1 MPKEE
6 KNKTN
11 QSENYNAEAIKVVS
25 GLEHV
30 RLRPAMYIGDTGER
44 GMHHLLW
51 EILDNAVDEAMAGYA
66 KNIEVILHPDNS
78 ATVIDDGRGIPVDI
92 HPKVGKPTVE
102 VVFTVLGAGGK
113 FEKKAYKYS
122 GGLHGVGA
130 SVVNALSEWL
140 IVEVYRDGKIYRQE
154 YRRGKPVTPVQVVG
168 TTKRT
173 GTKVTFKPDPEI
185 FGNKKFKFD
194 IVDKRIRELAYL
206 NPGVRFKLT
215 DERIN
220 KEVEYKFDKGIE
232 ELVRHLAEVKEP
244 LFDKVIRIQGE
255 KDNVLIDIAFQYVRD
270 YRELIESFVN
280 NIKTVDGGTH
290 VSGFRAGLTKA
301 VNRLVDTLK
310 LTKELKESFTG
321 EDLREGLVAVVS
333 VKVPNPQFEGQT
345 KGKLGNPEVK
355 RIVESVVY
363 DYLVKFFDKHRDI
376 LRVIVEKAIEAA
388 LARKAAQKAKELVRR
403 KSPLEDTTLPGKL
416 ADCSEKDPAKCELF
430 LVEGDSAGG
439 SAKQGRDRRTQ
450 AILPLRGK
458 IINVEKVRVDK
469 VLANE
474 EIKAITSALGCG
486 IGDAINLKNL
496 RYHKVIIMTDAD
508 TDGSHIRTLLLTFFF
523 RFMQPL
529 IENGH
534 VYIALP
540 PLYRVRKG
548 KKDVYIKDDEE
559 LEKFLKEEVIYT
571 GGKAVLPDGRT
582 LEKEELLHFLNRAA
596 EFEEAYK
603 ALKSKIAD
611 EELLNAV
618 ISLRLEIDK
627 MSDRGYVEEKVARL
641 RELFGDRYTFEVEK
655 EEDKDLYRIKVLD
668 NDTYDVYTIDSSLVD
683 SVAYELLSRESENIK
698 FPIIFRVGNKVTEI
712 NNFGEIVDKI
722 LSTAK
727 STLEI
732 QRYKGLGEMNPEQ
745 LWETTMNPKTR
756 RLMQVTIED
765 AAEAD
770 EIFSILM
777 GEKVEPRR
785 QFIAKYA
792 KEVRNLDI

>member
-1 MPKEE
+1 MSQRDREE
-6 KNKTN
+6 NR
-11 QSENYNAEAIKVVS
+11 YGAEAIKVVS

-154 YRRGKPVTPVQVVG
+154 YRRGKPVTPLEVVG
-168 TTKRT
+168 KTNRT

-194 IVDKRIRELAYL
+194 IVDRRVRELAYL

-215 DERIN
+215 DERLG

-232 ELVRHLAEVKEP
+232 ELVRHLAEIKEP

-363 DYLVKFFDKHRDI
+363 DYLVKFFDKHREI
-376 LRVIVEKAIEAA
+376 LRLIVEKAIEAA

-469 VLANE
+469 ALSNE
-474 EIKAITSALGCG
+474 EVKAIISALGCG
-486 IGDAINLKNL
+486 IGESVNLKNL

-523 RFMQPL
+523 RFLTPL

-534 VYIALP
+534 LYIALP

-548 KKDVYIKDDEE
+548 KKDFYIKDDEE
-559 LEKFLKEEVIYT
+559 LEKFLKEEVIYKS
-571 GGKAVLPDGRT
+571 GKLKFPNGEVLTEGK
-582 LEKEELLHFLNRAA
+582 LLAFINKAEEL
-596 EFEEAYK
+596 EEAYK
-603 ALKSKIAD
+603 ALKTRIPD
-611 EELLNAV
+611 EELLSAV
-618 ISLRLEIDK
+618 IELGLEIEK
-627 MSDRGYVEEKVARL
+627 MSDPSYIEKKAKKL
-641 RELFGDRYTFEVEK
+641 KEKLGELYTVRIEK
-655 EEDKDLYRIKVLD
+655 EEGSDLYRLVIMD
-668 NDTYDVYTIDSSLVD
+668 NDTYDVYTVDSSFVD
-683 SVAYELLSRESENIK
+683 SISYELLREEAEK
-698 FPIIFRVGNKVTEI
+698 VQFPMVFEVSNKATEI
-712 NNFGEIVDKI
+712 NNFGEIREKI

-727 STLEI
+727 ATLEI

-765 AAEAD
+765 AAQAD

-777 GEKVEPRR
+777 GENVQPRKE
-785 QFIAKYA
+785 FIAKYA

>member
-1 MPKEE
+1 MSEEKKNKKEE
-6 KNKTN
+6 GYT
-11 QSENYNAEAIKVVS
+11 AEAIKVVS

-154 YRRGKPVTPVQVVG
+154 YRRGKPITPVEVVG

-220 KEVEYKFDKGIE
+220 KEVEYKFDRGIE
-232 ELVRHLAEVKEP
+232 ELVRHLAEIKEP
-244 LFDKVIRIQGE
+244 LFDRVIRIQGE

-469 VLANE
+469 VLSNE

-496 RYHKVIIMTDAD
+496 RYHKIIIMTDAD

-523 RFMQPL
+523 RFMRPL
-529 IENGH
+529 VENGH

-548 KKDVYIKDDEE
+548 KKDFYIKDDEE
-559 LEKFLKEEVIYT
+559 LEKFLKEEVVYKS
-571 GGKAVLPDGRT
+571 GKVILPDGKT
-582 LEKEELLHFLNRAA
+582 LTEGELLAFLNRA
-596 EFEEAYK
+596 EELEEAYK
-603 ALKSKIAD
+603 SLKTKIGD
-611 EELLNAV
+611 EDLLNAV
-618 ISLRLEIDK
+618 IDLGLEIER
-627 MSDRGYVEEKVARL
+627 MSDRSYVEEKVNL
-641 RELFGDRYTFEVEK
+641 LKEKLGDRFTFRVEK
-655 EEDKDLYRIKVLD
+655 EEDKDLYRITAMD
-668 NDTYDVYTIDSSLVD
+668 NDTYDVYLIDSSLVD
-683 SVAYELLSRESENIK
+683 SISYELLREEAKKIK
-698 FPIIFRVGNKVTEI
+698 FPIIFEVDKKVSEI
-712 NNFGEIVDKI
+712 TNFGEIREKI

-745 LWETTMNPKTR
+745 LWETTMNPQTR
-756 RLMQVTIED
+756 RLMQVTVED

-777 GEKVEPRR
+777 GENVEPRR
-785 QFIAKYA
+785 RFIAKYA

>member
-1 MPKEE
+1 MSEEKKNKKEE
-6 KNKTN
+6 GYT
-11 QSENYNAEAIKVVS
+11 AEAIKVVS

-140 IVEVYRDGKIYRQE
+140 IVEVYRNGKIYRQE
-154 YRRGKPVTPVQVVG
+154 YRRGKPITSVEVVG

-173 GTKVTFKPDPEI
+173 GTKVTFKPDPEF

-206 NPGVRFKLT
+206 NPGVRFRLT

-220 KEVEYKFDKGIE
+220 KEVEYKFDRGIE
-232 ELVRHLAEVKEP
+232 ELVRHLAEIKEP
-244 LFDKVIRIQGE
+244 LFDRVIRIQGE

-469 VLANE
+469 VLSNE
-474 EIKAITSALGCG
+474 EVKAITSALGCG

-496 RYHKVIIMTDAD
+496 RYHKIIIMTDAD

-523 RFMQPL
+523 RFMRPL
-529 IENGH
+529 VENGH

-548 KKDVYIKDDEE
+548 KKDFYIKDDEE
-559 LEKFLKEEVIYT
+559 LEKFLKEEVVYKS
-571 GGKAVLPDGRT
+571 GKVILPDGKT
-582 LEKEELLHFLNRAA
+582 LTEGELLAFLNRA
-596 EFEEAYK
+596 EELEEAYK
-603 ALKSKIAD
+603 SLKTKIGD
-611 EELLNAV
+611 EDLLNAV
-618 ISLRLEIDK
+618 IDLGLEIER
-627 MSDRGYVEEKVARL
+627 MSDRSYVEEKVNL
-641 RELFGDRYTFEVEK
+641 LKKKLGDRFTFRVEK
-655 EEDKDLYRIKVLD
+655 EEDKDLYRIAAMD
-668 NDTYDVYTIDSSLVD
+668 NDTYDVYLIDSSLVD
-683 SVAYELLSRESENIK
+683 SISYELLREEAKKIK
-698 FPIIFRVGNKVTEI
+698 FPIIFEVDKKVSEI
-712 NNFGEIVDKI
+712 TNFGEIREKI

-745 LWETTMNPKTR
+745 LWETTMNPQTR
-756 RLMQVTIED
+756 RLMQVTVED

-777 GEKVEPRR
+777 GENVEPRR
-785 QFIAKYA
+785 RFIAKYA

>member
-1 MPKEE
+1 MSQEE
-6 KNKTN
+6 VGKNREEYTG
-11 QSENYNAEAIKVVS
+11 EAIKVVS

-140 IVEVYRDGKIYRQE
+140 IVEVYRNGKIYRQE
-154 YRRGKPVTPVQVVG
+154 YRRGKPVTPLEVVG
-168 TTKRT
+168 KTKRT

-194 IVDKRIRELAYL
+194 IVDRRIRELAYL
-206 NPGVRFKLT
+206 NPGVRFKLI
-215 DERIN
+215 DERLS

-232 ELVRHLAEVKEP
+232 ELVRHLAEIKEP

-301 VNRLVDTLK
+301 VNRVVDSLK

-363 DYLVKFFDKHRDI
+363 EYLVKFFEKHRDI
-376 LRVIVEKAIEAA
+376 LRAIVEKAIEAA

-469 VLANE
+469 VLSNE
-474 EIKAITSALGCG
+474 EIKAITAALGCG
-486 IGDAINLKNL
+486 IGDSINLKNL
-496 RYHKVIIMTDAD
+496 RYHKIVIMTDAD

-523 RFMQPL
+523 RFMRPL

-534 VYIALP
+534 VFIALP
-540 PLYRVRKG
+540 PLYRVKKG
-548 KKDVYIKDDEE
+548 KKNFYIKDDEE
-559 LEKFLKEEVIYT
+559 LEKFLKEEIIYKS
-571 GGKAVLPDGRT
+571 GKVLLPNGKT
-582 LEKEELLHFLNRAA
+582 LEGGELLAFLNRAE

-603 ALKSKIAD
+603 SLKTKISD

-618 ISLRLEIDK
+618 ISLNLEVEK
-627 MSDRGYVEEKVARL
+627 LSDRGYWEEKISL
-641 RELFGDRYTFEVEK
+641 LKEKLGDRFDYILEK
-655 EEDKDLYRIKVLD
+655 EEDSDLYRLKIVDK
-668 NDTYDVYTIDSSLVD
+668 DTYDVYTVDENLVD
-683 SVAYELLSRESENIK
+683 SIAYKLLREEAKNIS
-698 FPIIFRVGNKVTEI
+698 FPIIFEVEKKVAEI
-712 NNFGEIVDKI
+712 DNFGEIREKI

-727 STLEI
+727 ATLEI

-745 LWETTMNPKTR
+745 LWETTMNPETR
-756 RLMQVTIED
+756 RLVQVTIED

-777 GEKVEPRR
+777 GENVEPRR
-785 QFIAKYA
+785 RFIAKYA

>member
-548 KKDVYIKDDEE
+548 KKDIYIKDDEE

-683 SVAYELLSRESENIK
+683 SIAYELLSRESENIK

>member
-1 MPKEE
+1 MPQNSKGE
-6 KNKTN
+6 
-11 QSENYNAEAIKVVS
+11 YGADAIKVVS

-66 KNIEVILHPDNS
+66 KNITVILHPDNS

-92 HPKVGKPTVE
+92 HPKVGKPTLE

-122 GGLHGVGA
+122 GGLHRVGA

-140 IVEVYRDGKIYRQE
+140 IAEVYRDGKIYRQE
-154 YRRGKPVTPVQVVG
+154 YRRGKPVTPVEVVG
-168 TTKRT
+168 TTKKT

-194 IVDKRIRELAYL
+194 IVERRVKELAYL
-206 NPGVRFKLT
+206 NPGVRFKLI
-215 DERIN
+215 DERLN

-232 ELVRHLAEVKEP
+232 ELVRHLAEIKEP

-290 VSGFRAGLTKA
+290 VSGFRSGLTKA

-345 KGKLGNPEVK
+345 KAKLGNPEVK
-355 RIVESVVY
+355 RITESVVY
-363 DYLVKFFDKHRDI
+363 EYLVNFFDKRRDI
-376 LRVIVEKAIEAA
+376 LRAIVEKAIEAA
-388 LARKAAQKAKELVRR
+388 LARKAAQKAKELIRR

-416 ADCSEKDPAKCELF
+416 ADCSEEDPSKCELF

-458 IINVEKVRVDK
+458 IINDEKVRLDK
-469 VLANE
+469 VLSNE

-486 IGDAINLKNL
+486 IGDSVNLKNL

-523 RFMQPL
+523 RYMKPL

-540 PLYRVRKG
+540 PLYRVMKG
-548 KKDVYIKDDEE
+548 KKDFYIKDDEE
-559 LEKFLKEEVIYT
+559 LEKFLKEEVIYKSGKLYLGDGKVLT
-571 GGKAVLPDGRT
+571 GGD
-582 LEKEELLHFLNRAA
+582 LLFFLNRS
-596 EFEEAYK
+596 EELEEAYK
-603 ALKSKIAD
+603 G
-611 EELLNAV
+611 
-618 ISLRLEIDK
+618 LRP
-627 MSDRGYVEEKVARL
+627 
-641 RELFGDRYTFEVEK
+641 
-655 EEDKDLYRIKVLD
+655 
-668 NDTYDVYTIDSSLVD
+668 
-683 SVAYELLSRESENIK
+683 K
-698 FPIIFRVGNKVTEI
+698 FP
-712 NNFGEIVDKI
+712 
-722 LSTAK
+722 
-727 STLEI
+727 
-732 QRYKGLGEMNPEQ
+732 
-745 LWETTMNPKTR
+745 TR
-756 RLMQVTIED
+756 
-765 AAEAD
+765 
-770 EIFSILM
+770 SS
-777 GEKVEPRR
+777 
-785 QFIAKYA
+785 
-792 KEVRNLDI
+792 

>member
-1 MPKEE
+1 MSQKSKKDNTQEY
-6 KNKTN
+6 T
-11 QSENYNAEAIKVVS
+11 AEAIKVVS

-66 KNIEVILHPDNS
+66 KNITVVLHPDNS
-78 ATVIDDGRGIPVDI
+78 ATVEDDGRGIPVDI
-92 HPKVGKPTVE
+92 HPKVGKPTLE

-140 IVEVYRDGKIYRQE
+140 VVEVYRDGKIYRQE
-154 YRRGKPVTPVQVVG
+154 YQRGKPITPVEVIG
-168 TTKRT
+168 KTKKR

-194 IVDKRIRELAYL
+194 IVERRIRELAYL
-206 NPGVRFKLT
+206 NPGVRFRLI
-215 DERIN
+215 DERLN
-220 KEVEYKFDKGIE
+220 KEVEYKFDRGIE
-232 ELVRHLAEVKEP
+232 ELVRHLAEIKEP
-244 LFDKVIRIQGE
+244 LFDRVIRIQGE
-255 KDNVLIDIAFQYVRD
+255 KDNVLVDIAFQYVKD

-301 VNRLVDTLK
+301 VNRMVDSLK

-321 EDLREGLVAVVS
+321 EDLREGLVAVIS

-355 RIVESVVY
+355 RIVESIVY

-376 LRVIVEKAIEAA
+376 LRAIVEKAIEAA

-416 ADCSEKDPAKCELF
+416 ADCSEKDPSKCELF

-523 RFMQPL
+523 RFMRPL
-529 IENGH
+529 IEQGH

-548 KKDVYIKDDEE
+548 KKDFYIKDDEE
-559 LEKFLKEEVIYT
+559 LEKFLKEEVIFKS
-571 GGKAVLPDGRT
+571 GKLKMADGRE
-582 LEKEELLHFLNRAA
+582 LKEHQLLAFVNKAQEL
-596 EFEEAYK
+596 EEAYK
-603 ALKSKIAD
+603 ALLTKIPN
-611 EELLNAV
+611 EEVLNA
-618 ISLRLEIDK
+618 LLK
-627 MSDRGYVEEKVARL
+627 TGLKVEDLPNLQKVEKVANL
-641 RELFGDRYTFEVEK
+641 LKEILGSHYLVKVEK
-655 EEDKDLYRIKVLD
+655 EEDKDLYRIVIMD
-668 NDTYDVYTIDSSLVD
+668 NDTYDVYTIDYNLLD
-683 SVAYELLSRESENIK
+683 SYSYELLTEEGKNIK
-698 FPIIFRVGNKVTEI
+698 FPLIFEVGNKAVEI
-712 NNFGEIVDKI
+712 EHFGEIRDKI
-722 LSTAK
+722 LNTAK

-756 RLMQVTIED
+756 RLMQVCLED
-765 AAEAD
+765 AAQAD
-770 EIFSILM
+770 EVFSILM
-777 GEKVEPRR
+777 GEQVEPRR